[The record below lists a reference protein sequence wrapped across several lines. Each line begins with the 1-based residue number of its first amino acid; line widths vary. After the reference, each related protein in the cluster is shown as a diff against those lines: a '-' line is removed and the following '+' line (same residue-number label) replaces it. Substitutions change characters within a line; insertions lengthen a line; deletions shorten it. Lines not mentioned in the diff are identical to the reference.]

1 MKPEIPAE
9 QDPALSGLLHEWKV
23 ASAAAPG
30 FEDNVW
36 RRIAQTQRQP
46 AISLVSLLR
55 DWIAQ
60 SFARPSVAIG
70 YAAILLITG
79 VSAGFWQGHQISTH
93 GVERVSVR
101 YVQMMD
107 AFEAPR

>member
-9 QDPALSGLLHEWKV
+9 QDPALSGLLRQWKV
-23 ASAAAPG
+23 PSATTPG

-36 RRIAQTQRQP
+36 RRIAQTQQQP
-46 AISLVSLLR
+46 AISLSLLR

-60 SFARPSVAIG
+60 TFARPSVAIA
-70 YAAILLITG
+70 YAAILLVTG

-93 GVERVSVR
+93 GVERVSIR
-101 YVQMMD
+101 YVQMMN